1 MNKIT
6 RVTLSNRSR
15 ARFLLSCGPGEI
27 ITACYRLSMA
37 HRQVTDPTTKTAVA
51 GEATTMAARRE
62 LPLDRETLVELIEEG
77 QRNRAA
83 FEAAAGAT
91 RVITSDDLKFRCR

>member
-1 MNKIT
+1 MT
-6 RVTLSNRSR
+6 
-15 ARFLLSCGPGEI
+15 GP
-27 ITACYRLSMA
+27 AKK
-37 HRQVTDPTTKTAVA
+37 PTPSAETKSQPLV
-51 GEATTMAARRE
+51 GRE
-62 LPLDRETLVELIEEG
+62 PPLDRETLIALIEEG